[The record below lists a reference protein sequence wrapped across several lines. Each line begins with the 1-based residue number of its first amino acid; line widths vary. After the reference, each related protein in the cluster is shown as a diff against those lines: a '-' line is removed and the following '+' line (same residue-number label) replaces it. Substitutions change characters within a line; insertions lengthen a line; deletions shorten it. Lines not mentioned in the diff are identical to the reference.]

1 VQYLE
6 FEKSIAELES
16 KIESLRNIASSEIDI
31 TSEIAKLS
39 AKAEKQL
46 RSVYENLEPWQKV
59 QVSRHPERPHFST
72 YLKELITDFVPL
84 AGDRLCGEDEA
95 IIGGIGKFEDIP
107 CIVIGQEKGS
117 DTASRI
123 RHNFG
128 MAKPEGYRKAIR
140 LMQMANNFKLPILT
154 FIDTSGAFPGKESEE
169 RGVAEAIAQC
179 LSKSTELEVPILATV
194 IGEGGSG
201 GAIALGVGNTIL
213 MLENAIYSIIS
224 PEGCSSILWKD
235 ADHAR
240 DAAQALNLTAQ
251 NLKKL
256 GVIDDI
262 IPEPLGGAHRNIKET
277 ISNLRP
283 ILLKYLK
290 ENLKLHA
297 SELKLARREKF
308 LKMTRQA

>member
-6 FEKSIAELES
+6 FEKSVAELES
-16 KIESLRNIASSEIDI
+16 KIESLRHMSSNEIDI

-46 RSVYENLEPWQKV
+46 KSLYESLEPWQKV
-59 QVSRHPERPHFST
+59 QVSRHPDRPHFST
-72 YLKELITDFVPL
+72 YLKNLITDFVPL

-107 CIVIGQEKGS
+107 CVIIGQEKGW
-117 DTASRI
+117 DTASRLK
-123 RHNFG
+123 HNFG

-140 LMQMANNFKLPILT
+140 LMDLANNFKLPILT

-179 LSKSTELEVPILATV
+179 LSKSTEIEVPLIATV

-201 GAIALGVGNTIL
+201 GAIALGVGNSVL
-213 MLENAIYSIIS
+213 MLENAVYSIIS

-235 ADHAR
+235 AEHAR

-251 NLKKL
+251 DLKRL

-262 IPEPLGGAHRNIKET
+262 IPEPMGGAHRNVEAT
-277 ISNLRP
+277 IENVRST
-283 ILLKYLK
+283 LLKYLK
-290 ENLKLHA
+290 DNLRLHA
-297 SELKLARREKF
+297 KELKESRQEKF
-308 LKMTRQA
+308 LKMTR